1 MQFLSKEMNDPFE
14 KHKII
19 SSARVSTDESAF
31 EWRVGGADKR
41 VLLVTKQKA
50 LYCSFPFV
58 AYDYKLFSFFHV
70 LAAL

>member
-1 MQFLSKEMNDPFE
+1 M
-14 KHKII
+14 
-19 SSARVSTDESAF
+19 STDESAF